1 MDYKRFIVSISIL
14 LLLSQIVYLSFKQTK
29 YQNDIL
35 ILKEQI
41 SALNSRKIALKDTL
55 RVKDNIKLRYV
66 DKIKQ
71 LNETLYIKIAAI
83 DTMCISELQSYFT
96 DRYQDSIK

>member
-14 LLLSQIVYLSFKQTK
+14 LLLSQIVYLSFKQSK

-55 RVKDNIKLRYV
+55 RVKDSIKLRYV

-83 DTMCISELQSYFT
+83 DTLSISELQSYFT